1 MASPPAPSPTSRP
14 CYRSLP
20 HLKAGKGGSG
30 AKVHDCEL
38 INTELSTMLFIPV
51 IVNVVDTYKSS
62 SFLEPGRT
70 REENLERIKCK
81 FITHYQQ
88 FYLFICNNWN

>member
-51 IVNVVDTYKSS
+51 IVNVVVMGFWIGLVSGLRLALDM
-62 SFLEPGRT
+62 L
-70 REENLERIKCK
+70 
-81 FITHYQQ
+81 
-88 FYLFICNNWN
+88 